1 MLIGCVMTSLAS
13 GPQVLYNRAQNILH
27 PNESFMQHG
36 TKKRYRGG
44 RPREFDEGK
53 VLQKMQRRLWTT
65 GLSGVSVDGI
75 ARSAGLNRP
84 SLAAA
89 FGDKNAIYA
98 QAAAR
103 YAGMMDERLSRA
115 LDDPDLEVALRRA
128 FDTAID
134 IYTAQGADGCFV
146 ICTAPAEALTNPVC
160 RDILGQSIDG
170 MDAVFL
176 RRLAKEAKLASGEGI
191 DLPMIAAQ
199 LGATLQSIALRARA
213 GWKPDRLQR
222 LAAGAIAQV
231 MAIFDN
237 HG

>member
-1 MLIGCVMTSLAS
+1 
-13 GPQVLYNRAQNILH
+13 
-27 PNESFMQHG
+27 MQHG
-36 TKKRYRGG
+36 TKQGLLGG
-44 RPREFDEGK
+44 RPREFDEDEA
-53 VLQKMQRRLWTT
+53 LAKMQRRLWTT

-75 ARSAGLNRP
+75 ARAAGLNRP

-103 YAGMMDERLSRA
+103 YATMMDERLSRA
-115 LDDPDLEVALRRA
+115 LDDHDLEVALRRA

-160 RDILGQSIDG
+160 KDILVQAIDG

-176 RRLAKEAKLASGEGI
+176 RRLAKEANLASDEGI
-191 DLPMIAAQ
+191 DLSMIAAQ

-213 GWKPDRLQR
+213 GWKRDRLR
-222 LAAGAIAQV
+222 SLSACAIAHV
-231 MAIFDN
+231 VAAFGAD
-237 HG
+237 

>member
-1 MLIGCVMTSLAS
+1 M
-13 GPQVLYNRAQNILH
+13 YNLAQNILH
-27 PNESFMQHG
+27 RDEPFMQHG
-36 TKKRYRGG
+36 TKRRSRGG
-44 RPREFDEGK
+44 RPREFDEDEA
-53 VLQKMQRRLWTT
+53 LEKMQRRLWTT

-103 YAGMMDERLSRA
+103 FAEMMDERLGRA
-115 LDDPDLEVALRRA
+115 LDHHDLDVALRRA
-128 FDTAID
+128 FDTAIG
-134 IYTAQGADGCFV
+134 IYTARGADGCFV

-160 RDILGQSIDG
+160 RDILVQAIDG

-176 RRLAKEAKLASGEGI
+176 RRLAKEAKRPSAEGV
-191 DLPMIAAQ
+191 DVPMVAAQ

-213 GWKPDRLQR
+213 GWKRHRLQR
-222 LAAGAIAQV
+222 LAASAIAQV
-231 MAIFDN
+231 MAVY
-237 HG
+237 GKSRATRTPAAT

>member
-1 MLIGCVMTSLAS
+1 
-13 GPQVLYNRAQNILH
+13 
-27 PNESFMQHG
+27 MQHG

-44 RPREFDEGK
+44 RPREFDEDK

-103 YAGMMDERLSRA
+103 YAAMMDERLSRA
-115 LDDPDLEVALRRA
+115 LDDHDLEVALRRA

-160 RDILGQSIDG
+160 RDILVQAIDG

-176 RRLAKEAKLASGEGI
+176 RRLAKEAKLASDEGI

-199 LGATLQSIALRARA
+199 LGATLQSIALRVRA
-213 GWKPDRLQR
+213 GWERGICSTEKRFFFTTRLLSFLQSR
-222 LAAGAIAQV
+222 RI
-231 MAIFDN
+231 
-237 HG
+237 

>member
-1 MLIGCVMTSLAS
+1 
-13 GPQVLYNRAQNILH
+13 
-27 PNESFMQHG
+27 MQHG
-36 TKKRYRGG
+36 TKKTSRGG
-44 RPREFDEGK
+44 RPREFDEDEA
-53 VLQKMQRRLWTT
+53 LEKMLRQLWTT

-103 YAGMMDERLSRA
+103 FAEMMDERLGRA
-115 LDDPDLEVALRRA
+115 LDNQDLEAALRSA

-134 IYTAQGADGCFV
+134 VYTARGRDGCFV

-160 RDILGQSIDG
+160 RDILVQAIDG
-170 MDAVFL
+170 MDAIFL
-176 RRLAKEAKLASGEGI
+176 RRLAREAKLVPGKRI

-199 LGATLQSIALRARA
+199 LAATLQSIALRARA
-213 GWKPDRLQR
+213 GWKPDRLRR
-222 LAAGAIAQV
+222 LAASAIAQA
-231 MAIFDN
+231 MAAFSSRL
-237 HG
+237 GRPS

>member
-1 MLIGCVMTSLAS
+1 
-13 GPQVLYNRAQNILH
+13 
-27 PNESFMQHG
+27 
-36 TKKRYRGG
+36 
-44 RPREFDEGK
+44 
-53 VLQKMQRRLWTT
+53 MQRRLWTT

-89 FGDKNAIYA
+89 FGDKDAIYA

-103 YAGMMDERLSRA
+103 FARIMDERLSRA
-115 LDDPDLEVALRRA
+115 LDNQNLEAALRGA
-128 FDTAID
+128 FDAAID
-134 IYTAQGADGCFV
+134 VYTARGRDGCFV

-160 RDILGQSIDG
+160 RDILVQAIDG

-176 RRLAKEAKLASGEGI
+176 RRLAKEAKLASDEGI

-213 GWKPDRLQR
+213 GRAGWKPKRLQR
-222 LAAGAIAQV
+222 LAAGAIALV
-231 MAIFDN
+231 MAACE
-237 HG
+237 

>member
-1 MLIGCVMTSLAS
+1 
-13 GPQVLYNRAQNILH
+13 
-27 PNESFMQHG
+27 MQHG
-36 TKKRYRGG
+36 TKQRYRGG
-44 RPREFDEGK
+44 RPREFDEDEA
-53 VLQKMQRRLWTT
+53 LERMQRRLWTT

-89 FGDKNAIYA
+89 FGDKDAIYA

-115 LDDPDLEVALRRA
+115 LDNHDLEAALGRA

-146 ICTAPAEALTNPVC
+146 ICTAPAEALTNRVC
-160 RDILGQSIDG
+160 RDILVQAIDG

-176 RRLAKEAKLASGEGI
+176 RRLAKEAKPASDEAI

>member
-1 MLIGCVMTSLAS
+1 
-13 GPQVLYNRAQNILH
+13 
-27 PNESFMQHG
+27 
-36 TKKRYRGG
+36 
-44 RPREFDEGK
+44 
-53 VLQKMQRRLWTT
+53 MQRRLWTT

-98 QAAAR
+98 QAVAR
-103 YAGMMDERLSRA
+103 FAEMMDERLSRA
-115 LDDPDLEVALRRA
+115 LDNQNLEAALRGA

-160 RDILGQSIDG
+160 RDILVQAIDG
-170 MDAVFL
+170 MDALFL
-176 RRLAKEAKLASGEGI
+176 RRLVKEAKPTSGEGM

-213 GWKPDRLQR
+213 GWKRKKLQR
-222 LAAGAIAQV
+222 LAAGAIALV
-231 MAIFDN
+231 IGACV
-237 HG
+237 

>member
-1 MLIGCVMTSLAS
+1 MTSLAS

-27 PNESFMQHG
+27 RNESFMQHG
-36 TKKRYRGG
+36 TKQRYRGG
-44 RPREFDEGK
+44 RPREFDEDEA
-53 VLQKMQRRLWTT
+53 LEKMQRRLWTT

-103 YAGMMDERLSRA
+103 FAEMMDERLSRA
-115 LDDPDLEVALRRA
+115 LDNQNLEAALRSA

-134 IYTAQGADGCFV
+134 VYTAHGPDGCFV

-160 RDILGQSIDG
+160 RDILEQSIDG

-191 DLPMIAAQ
+191 DLPMMAAQ

>member
-1 MLIGCVMTSLAS
+1 
-13 GPQVLYNRAQNILH
+13 
-27 PNESFMQHG
+27 MQHG
-36 TKKRYRGG
+36 TKQLYRGG
-44 RPREFDEGK
+44 RPREFDEDEA
-53 VLQKMQRRLWTT
+53 LEKMQRRLWTT

-103 YAGMMDERLSRA
+103 YAAMMDERLSRA
-115 LDDPDLEVALRRA
+115 LDDHDLEVALRRA

-146 ICTAPAEALTNPVC
+146 ICTAPVEALTNPVC
-160 RDILGQSIDG
+160 RDILVQAIDG

-176 RRLAKEAKLASGEGI
+176 RRLAKEAKLASDEGI

-213 GWKPDRLQR
+213 GWKRDRLR
-222 LAAGAIAQV
+222 SLSAGAIAHV
-231 MAIFDN
+231 VAAFGAD
-237 HG
+237 

>member
-1 MLIGCVMTSLAS
+1 
-13 GPQVLYNRAQNILH
+13 
-27 PNESFMQHG
+27 
-36 TKKRYRGG
+36 
-44 RPREFDEGK
+44 
-53 VLQKMQRRLWTT
+53 MQRRLWTT

-103 YAGMMDERLSRA
+103 YAAMMDERLSRA
-115 LDDPDLEVALRRA
+115 LDDHDLEVALRRA
-128 FDTAID
+128 FDMAID

-160 RDILGQSIDG
+160 KKILVQAIDG

-176 RRLAKEAKLASGEGI
+176 RRLAKEAKLASDERI

-199 LGATLQSIALRARA
+199 LGAILQSIALRARA
-213 GWKPDRLQR
+213 GWKRDRLR
-222 LAAGAIAQV
+222 SLSAGAIAHV
-231 MAIFDN
+231 VAAFAAD
-237 HG
+237 

>member
-1 MLIGCVMTSLAS
+1 
-13 GPQVLYNRAQNILH
+13 
-27 PNESFMQHG
+27 MQHG
-36 TKKRYRGG
+36 TKQTSRGG
-44 RPREFDEGK
+44 RPREFDEDEA
-53 VLQKMQRRLWTT
+53 LEKMQRRLWTT

-103 YAGMMDERLSRA
+103 FAEMMDERLSRA
-115 LDDPDLEVALRRA
+115 LDNQNLEAALRSA
-128 FDTAID
+128 LDTAID
-134 IYTAQGADGCFV
+134 VYTAHGPDGCFV

-160 RDILGQSIDG
+160 RDILVQAIDG

-213 GWKPDRLQR
+213 GWKRDRLQR

>member
-1 MLIGCVMTSLAS
+1 
-13 GPQVLYNRAQNILH
+13 
-27 PNESFMQHG
+27 MQHG
-36 TKKRYRGG
+36 TKQRYRGG
-44 RPREFDEGK
+44 RPREFDEDEA
-53 VLQKMQRRLWTT
+53 LEKMQRRLWTT

-103 YAGMMDERLSRA
+103 FAEMMDGRLSRA
-115 LDDPDLEVALRRA
+115 LNNQNLEAALRSA

-134 IYTAQGADGCFV
+134 VYTAHGPDGCFV

-160 RDILGQSIDG
+160 RHILEQSIDG

-176 RRLAKEAKLASGEGI
+176 RRLAKEAPLASGKGM

-213 GWKPDRLQR
+213 GWKPDRLR
-222 LAAGAIAQV
+222 SLSAGAIAHV
-231 MAIFDN
+231 VAAI
-237 HG
+237 GGEA